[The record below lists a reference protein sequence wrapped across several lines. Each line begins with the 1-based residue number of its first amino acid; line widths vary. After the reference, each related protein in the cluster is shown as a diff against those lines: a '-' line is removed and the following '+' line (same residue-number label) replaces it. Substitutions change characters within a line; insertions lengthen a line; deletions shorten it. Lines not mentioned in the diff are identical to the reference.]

1 MSIEPT
7 DTEPLSIVKGKDYC
21 SLITCTPY
29 GINTHRLVIRG
40 MRNDEAKYNSMKY
53 GQDNIF
59 SIDLVIILV
68 ICGLFLSTITI
79 LVLVFLFKRKNE

>member
-1 MSIEPT
+1 MPSAELFTHIDLLKKGDYFSITILNKKFIYEVDQIMSIEPT

-40 MRNDEAKYNSMKY
+40 MRKL
-53 GQDNIF
+53 
-59 SIDLVIILV
+59 SIIQ
-68 ICGLFLSTITI
+68 
-79 LVLVFLFKRKNE
+79 